1 MVFSQ
6 AARILLDASIVLL
19 IVASLVEVYIDVSDR
34 SPSSFLPPV
43 LARYPPSEPATAI
56 ALGGGVVFVLG
67 FAVELAVAYGA
78 RGAIVPPG
86 GRILIFLLALVS
98 FLFAG
103 GFVVDEDDAEPE
115 VES

>member
-6 AARILLDASIVLL
+6 AARILLDASIILL
-19 IVASLVEVYIDVSDR
+19 IVASLAEVYIDVSDR
-34 SPSSFLPPV
+34 TPSSFLPPV

-56 ALGGGVVFVLG
+56 ALGGGVAFVLG
-67 FAVELAVAYGA
+67 FTVELAAAYGA
-78 RGAIVPPG
+78 RGAIIPPG

-103 GFVVDEDDAEPE
+103 GFVVSDETESE

>member
-19 IVASLVEVYIDVSDR
+19 IAASLVEVYIDVSDR